1 MAKKSILGTP
11 LGSLLST
18 SIIEEPEQN
27 FSSEEMS
34 ATAVTAAPKNKNHQV
49 ISYIPVDRLERSPYQ
64 PRKEFDEDALNELAD
79 SIRAQGILQPIVV
92 RAVGVEKRFEIIAGE
107 RRWRAA
113 QLAGLE
119 EVPAIVREVSDE
131 TALALA
137 IVENLQR
144 EDLSP
149 LEEAMGLERLMNEF
163 QMSHQEM
170 GDVVGKS
177 RASVS
182 NLLRLLTLRSEVK
195 TMLEHNDL
203 EMGHARALLSLQGM
217 QQVEAARVVV
227 AKSLS
232 VRQTEAYVRHLME
245 QKESAFQAKQGD
257 PDIIALEQRLSETL
271 GANVNIQHT
280 AKGKGKLVVKYSSL
294 DELEGILAHIT

>member
-27 FSSEEMS
+27 FSSEEMT

-92 RAVGVEKRFEIIAGE
+92 RAVEGEKRFEIIAGE

-119 EVPAIVREVSDE
+119 EVPTIVREVSDE

-144 EDLSP
+144 EDLNP

-163 QMSHQEM
+163 QMSHQELA
-170 GDVVGKS
+170 DVVGKS

-203 EMGHARALLSLQGM
+203 EMGHARALLSLQGV

-245 QKESAFQAKQGD
+245 QKESASQTKQGD
-257 PDIIALEQRLSETL
+257 PDIVALEQRLSETL
-271 GANVNIQHT
+271 GANVHIQHT